1 MSIIKEH
8 KKFYFFD
15 YFLDGYFLKSEE
27 MIGEEL
33 PQYGELKV
41 INSTTGNEIKAQIV
55 DIEKISENEYKIF
68 MNSSN

>member
-1 MSIIKEH
+1 MSITQEH

-15 YFLDGYFLKSEE
+15 YFLDGHFFKSEE

-33 PQYGELKV
+33 PKYGELKV
-41 INSTTGNEIKAQIV
+41 INSATGNEIKAQIV
-55 DIEKISENEYKIF
+55 GIEKISENEYKIF